1 MICGEEVA
9 GELVEPSCD
18 APPVFD
24 AAKVIFDPV
33 AASVDAPGTP
43 GFACGIV
50 TAGDHGQRTIIA
62 DLLSHVFAVVC
73 LVGGHRQCRLRRIKQ
88 HLDNLAVMH
97 LATSKQEVQRP
108 SFAVNTGM
116 DLGGP
121 ATTADFD
128 VLRFLPP
135 LWNGPP
141 LNSTLIGLGNR
152 RAI

>member
-1 MICGEEVA
+1 MALTVPDTP
-9 GELVEPSCD
+9 L
-18 APPVFD
+18 
-24 AAKVIFDPV
+24 AAAVGLPLTIGVVDERDVIGPTPLRYAFLTVIDML
-33 AASVDAPGTP
+33 AYGT
-43 GFACGIV
+43 AM
-50 TAGDHGQRTIIA
+50 R
-62 DLLSHVFAVVC
+62 
-73 LVGGHRQCRLRRIKQ
+73 GGANAQEKLRRIKQ

-121 ATTADFD
+121 ATTADAD

>member
-121 ATTADFD
+121 ATTADAD
-128 VLRFLPP
+128 VLRFLPLLHHWP
-135 LWNGPP
+135 RDAL
-141 LNSTLIGLGNR
+141 
-152 RAI
+152 